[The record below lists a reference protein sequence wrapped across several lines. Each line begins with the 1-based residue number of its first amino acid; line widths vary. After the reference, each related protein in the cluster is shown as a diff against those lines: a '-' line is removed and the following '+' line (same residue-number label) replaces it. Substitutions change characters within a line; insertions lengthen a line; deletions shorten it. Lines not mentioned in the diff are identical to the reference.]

1 MLSSKPYLLRALHEW
16 ILDSHCTPHLVVDA
30 LLQGVSVPSE
40 HVKDGQ
46 IVLNVSPSAVV
57 GLSIGQ
63 DEITFSARFGGIAR
77 NICVPIYA
85 VQGIYARENGQGMM
99 FPPENIPEPDPSGDG
114 NNDPQKAAPAR
125 PTLRVVK

>member
-16 ILDSHCTPHLVVDA
+16 IVDNHCTPHLVVDA
-30 LLQGVSVPSE
+30 LLQGVVVPSE
-40 HVKDGQ
+40 HIKDGQ

-57 GLSIGQ
+57 GLVLGQ
-63 DEITFSARFGGIAR
+63 NEITFSARFGGVAR

-99 FPPENIPEPDPSGDG
+99 FPSENIPEPDPADG
-114 NNDPQKAAPAR
+114 GGNDAQKTAPPR